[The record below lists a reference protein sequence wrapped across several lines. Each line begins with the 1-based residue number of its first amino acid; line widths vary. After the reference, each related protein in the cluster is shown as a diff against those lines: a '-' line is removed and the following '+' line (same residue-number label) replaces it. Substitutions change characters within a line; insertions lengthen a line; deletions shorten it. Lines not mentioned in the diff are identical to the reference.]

1 MLHAGVYAISRAA
14 AVAAGGVLLAMTG
27 HIIYEIVL
35 RVVFSTS
42 TFILDEIV
50 GYGVAATTFLAL
62 GYALERGGL
71 IRVNLLL
78 KPLGESGITRRV
90 IEVIGIA
97 LTLAMI
103 GFQIRYF
110 WRSVTRNWDR
120 GAVSE
125 TVAEV
130 PLWIPEGV
138 MLVGLAV
145 FWLHLVIY
153 LLRVLVGLPL
163 IREGT
168 GEE

>member
-1 MLHAGVYAISRAA
+1 MGRTGTIFVAICMAIIALSSATVLIFQFGRPFGE
-14 AVAAGGVLLAMTG
+14 AVSL
-27 HIIYEIVL
+27 
-35 RVVFSTS
+35 S
-42 TFILDEIV
+42 
-50 GYGVAATTFLAL
+50 LAL
-62 GYALERGGL
+62 MCTMIL
-71 IRVNLLL
+71 IHLLV
-78 KPLGESGITRRV
+78 GRAR
-90 IEVIGIA
+90 
-97 LTLAMI
+97 
-103 GFQIRYF
+103 
-110 WRSVTRNWDR
+110 DR

>member
-1 MLHAGVYAISRAA
+1 MLHTGVYAISRAA
-14 AVAAGGVLLAMTG
+14 AVAAGVVLLAMTG

-138 MLVGLAV
+138 MLLGLAV
-145 FWLHLVIY
+145 FWLHLAIY

-168 GEE
+168 GGE